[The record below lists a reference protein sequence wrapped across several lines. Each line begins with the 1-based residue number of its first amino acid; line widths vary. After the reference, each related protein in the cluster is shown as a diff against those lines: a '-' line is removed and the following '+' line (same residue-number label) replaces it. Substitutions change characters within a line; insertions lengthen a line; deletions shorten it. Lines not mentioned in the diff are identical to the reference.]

1 MKGSKVKRDR
11 TISVR
16 ERLQYKFD
24 NLMARGGS
32 AILLGLFVL
41 IMFTLLVIFLLR
53 VGAGVILPDNSLQDI
68 PDMLWR
74 SFTQIIDAG
83 GIEADEPSTRLNKF
97 IGILSVMLGLVF
109 FSALVAFITNEF
121 TLKVESLRKGK
132 SGVIENGHTLILGFG
147 AEIIEIIEQLILANE
162 YKKKSC
168 VVALSNTDK
177 AVMDDI
183 LKEEIKDRKN
193 TRIITRS
200 GDISNTKTI
209 RKMSATQASSI
220 IILNTATVIDPPDIR
235 DKADAKVLESIIAVA
250 AATDAAHLPP
260 VVAQLHSDKT
270 KRLAETIAPGK
281 IIVIDTNDILARV
294 LVATSL
300 NRGLASVYSNLV
312 GFKRNGIFL
321 HKPKSGWL
329 NHPFGKLQFHFNNSI
344 LLGFRTS
351 GGEILL
357 NPRPDFVPA
366 DGDEGIILA
375 ADSTLIKLFRKQ
387 VIAPLEQP
395 FFMKKSRIL
404 LEKQLIFGWNS
415 KIHII
420 IDEYAKSMREGSS
433 IDIVVSNPDRVI
445 QTQISTAQE
454 RYKKIRINLLERD
467 QSVID
472 FLTQLDFLKY
482 DTVLVL
488 AEESGVVEDVDLK
501 TVSLLMKFRYAFEN
515 LEQQGAKRLNTN
527 LVTEVIDSEKA
538 DVFLRAGA
546 KDFLIPHK
554 FVSEL
559 IAQISQQPDLKKVY
573 DHLFEEAGSDIY
585 VKPIELYFKNIPVTA
600 TFADCMLAAQ
610 NRAEVCLG
618 VRIGAEETSI
628 ERNYG
633 LYLPPDKNIIF
644 DLNESDSL
652 VTLAENRN

>member
-1 MKGSKVKRDR
+1 MKGSKVKRNG

-16 ERLQYKFD
+16 EKLQYKFD

-32 AILLGLFVL
+32 AILLGLFGL
-41 IMFTLLVIFLLR
+41 IMFTLLLIFLLR
-53 VGAGVILPDNSLQDI
+53 VTVGVILPDSTLQDI

-83 GIEADEPSTRLNKF
+83 GIEADESSTRLNKF

-132 SGVIENGHTLILGFG
+132 SSVVENGHTLILGFG
-147 AEIIEIIEQLILANE
+147 AQIIEIIEQLILANE

-183 LKEEIKDRKN
+183 LYEEIKDRKK

-209 RKMSATQASSI
+209 RKMSAAHASSI

-235 DKADAKVLESIIAVA
+235 DKADANVLESIIAVT
-250 AATDAAHLPP
+250 AATDEAYLPP

-270 KRLAETIAPGK
+270 KHLAETIAPGK
-281 IIVIDTNDILARV
+281 IIVIDTNDILARI

-300 NRGLASVYSNLV
+300 NRGLAWVYSNLV
-312 GFKRNGIFL
+312 GFQGSGIFL
-321 HKPKSGWL
+321 HKPKSGWM
-329 NHPFGKLQFHFNNSI
+329 NHPFGKLQFHFNNSV
-344 LLGFRTS
+344 LLGFRTTR
-351 GGEILL
+351 GEIRL
-357 NPRPDFVPA
+357 NPRPEFIPA

-375 ADSTLIKLFRKQ
+375 QNSSLIKLFRKQ
-387 VIAPLEQP
+387 VIAPREQA

-433 IDIVVSNPDRVI
+433 IDIVVSNPDRVM
-445 QTQISTAQE
+445 QTQITAAQE
-454 RYKKIRINLLERD
+454 RYKNIKINLLAHG
-467 QSVID
+467 QNIFD
-472 FLTQLDFLKY
+472 FLTQLDFFKY

-488 AEESGVVEDVDLK
+488 AEESGVVEDEDLK
-501 TVSLLMKFRYAFEN
+501 TVSLLMEFRYAFEN
-515 LEQQGAKRLNTN
+515 LELPSGQPLDTN

-538 DVFLRAGA
+538 DVFLKAGA

-559 IAQISQQPDLKKVY
+559 VSQISQQPDLKKIY
-573 DHLFEEAGSDIY
+573 DHLFEETGSDIH

-600 TFADCMLAAQ
+600 SFADCMLAAQ
-610 NRAEVCLG
+610 NRGEVCLG
-618 VRIGAEETSI
+618 VRIGSEETNI

-633 LYLPPDKNIIF
+633 LYLPPDKNILF